1 VILLYF
7 LLIALFGYLLVR
19 ATDHLVSELRVLS
32 QMTKLSA
39 FGLTAFLVAFATSLP
54 ELVVG
59 IASAIEGRPSLSL
72 GNVLGSNISN
82 ISLVV
87 GGAAVLGGS
96 IRVVGDFL
104 RRELLLV
111 FLAGSLPLLLL
122 VDNSLSRIDALILL
136 VVYLWYSMTI
146 LRGKTEHLASHQ
158 DALGPFWHRI
168 LLKLNQK
175 RTRKHLV
182 WLVFWLFILMLSG
195 DLLVRTSTNLAELLG
210 IPVILM
216 GIVFLAIGTTLPEF
230 AFEVEAVR
238 NHQAAMVYG
247 NLLGSVVANSTVI
260 LGITA
265 LIHPIVLDG
274 GFHPYLLATVA
285 FVVVFGV
292 FWMLASTKHQL
303 ERWEGVLLLLIYV
316 LFVFFEFFKISGFS
330 LSRFFS
336 NIVTLL

>member
-1 VILLYF
+1 MILLYF
-7 LLIALFGYLLVR
+7 LFIAVFGYLLVR

-59 IASAIEGRPSLSL
+59 IASAIEGRPTLSL

-87 GGAAVLGGS
+87 GGAAILGGS
-96 IRVVGDFL
+96 IRIVGDFL
-104 RRELLLV
+104 RHELFLV

-122 VDNSLSRIDALILL
+122 VDNSLSRIDGLILL

-158 DALGPFWHRI
+158 DAFGPFWHRI
-168 LLKLNQK
+168 LLKLDQK
-175 RTRKHLV
+175 RTRKHIV
-182 WLVFWLFILMLSG
+182 WLVFWLFVLMLSG
-195 DLLVRTSTNLAELLG
+195 DLLVRSSTVLAELLG

-216 GIVFLAIGTTLPEF
+216 GIVFLSIGTTLPEF
-230 AFEVEAVR
+230 AFEVEAIR

-260 LGITA
+260 LGLTA

-285 FVVVFGV
+285 FVFMFGV
-292 FWMLASTKHQL
+292 FWMFASTKHQL
-303 ERWEGVLLLLIYV
+303 ERWEGFLLLFLYL
-316 LFVFFEFFKISGFS
+316 LFVFFEFFRVNGFVF
-330 LSRFFS
+330 SRWF
-336 NIVTLL
+336 THLTALL